1 MLNPLAAFKKS
12 LLVDVKVMGKTFTF
26 DTSKALKTLNKVD
39 ILVDILIAVEKVNL
53 EDFSSIKEG
62 LDKGLSLQ
70 EAKKVEIESWEPE
83 IIDILVKKYI
93 NIIKDKKPIDFKN
106 LPDLRIYWKI
116 RKIFSKE
123 EVDEWGDVEYQWA
136 ISNLQEDLKEDE
148 EFDERALERRKPW
161 YSIELFNHINKK
173 YQEKQQQE
181 QENKLLI
188 QKMIEEQGVN
198 PDNFEIELVD
208 EELPSIIEE
217 TDNALDEDK

>member
-39 ILVDILIAVEKVNL
+39 ILVDILQAVNKVNL
-53 EDFSSIKEG
+53 EDFSTIKDS

-70 EAKKVEIESWEPE
+70 EAKKQEIESWEHE

-161 YSIELFNHINKK
+161 YSIELFNHLNKK
-173 YQEKQQQE
+173 EQEKQQQE

-188 QKMIEEQGVN
+188 QKMMEEQGVN
-198 PDNFEIELVD
+198 PNNFEIELVD

>member
-39 ILVDILIAVEKVNL
+39 ILVDILLAVEKVNL
-53 EDFSSIKEG
+53 EDFSSIKDS

-70 EAKKVEIESWEPE
+70 EAKKAEIESWEPE

-161 YSIELFNHINKK
+161 YNLDLLKHLNKK
-173 YQEKQQQE
+173 DQEKQQQE

-188 QKMIEEQGVN
+188 QKMMEEQGVN
-198 PDNFEIELVD
+198 PNNFEIELVD

-217 TDNALDEDK
+217 TDNALEEDK

>member
-12 LLVDVKVMGKTFTF
+12 LLVDVKVMNKTFTF

-39 ILVDILIAVEKVNL
+39 ILVDILVAVEKVNL
-53 EDFSSIKEG
+53 EGFSSIREAV
-62 LDKGLSLQ
+62 DKGISLQ
-70 EAKKVEIESWEPE
+70 EAKKAEIESWEPE

-93 NIIKDKKPIDFKN
+93 NIIKDRKPIDFKN

-161 YSIELFNHINKK
+161 YSIELFNHLNKK
-173 YQEKQQQE
+173 EQEKQQQE
-181 QENKLLI
+181 HENKLLI
-188 QKMIEEQGVN
+188 QKMMEEQGVDPN
-198 PDNFEIELVD
+198 NFEIELVD

-217 TDNALDEDK
+217 TNNALDEDK

>member
-12 LLVDVKVMGKTFTF
+12 LLVDVKVMDKTFTF

-39 ILVDILIAVEKVNL
+39 ILVDILQAVNKVNL
-53 EDFSSIKEG
+53 EDFSTIREG

-70 EAKKVEIESWEPE
+70 EAKKAEIESWEPE

-106 LPDLRIYWKI
+106 LPDLRVYWKI

-123 EVDEWGDVEYQWA
+123 EVDNFSDIDYQWC
-136 ISNLQEDLKEDE
+136 IYNIQEDLKEKVD
-148 EFDERALERRKPW
+148 FDDAAFEKRKPW
-161 YSIELFNHINKK
+161 MNFDLYKNLNKK
-173 YQEKQQQE
+173 EQEKKQVE
-181 QENKLLI
+181 QEHKLLI
-188 QKMIEEQGVN
+188 QKMMEEQGVN
-198 PDNFEIELVD
+198 PNNFEIELVD

-217 TDNALDEDK
+217 TNNVLDEDK

>member
-26 DTSKALKTLNKVD
+26 DTSKALKTLNKID
-39 ILVDILIAVEKVNL
+39 ILVDILVAVEKVNL
-53 EDFSSIKEG
+53 EDFSSIKDS
-62 LDKGLSLQ
+62 LDKGLSLE
-70 EAKKVEIESWEPE
+70 EAKKAEIESWEPE

-93 NIIKDKKPIDFKN
+93 NIIKDKKQIDFKN

-161 YSIELFNHINKK
+161 YSIELFNHLNKK
-173 YQEKQQQE
+173 EQEKQQTE
-181 QENKLLI
+181 QENKLLV
-188 QKMIEEQGVN
+188 QKLIEQQGL
-198 PDNFEIELVD
+198 DSDKYQIEFVE

-217 TDNALDEDK
+217 GPEDK